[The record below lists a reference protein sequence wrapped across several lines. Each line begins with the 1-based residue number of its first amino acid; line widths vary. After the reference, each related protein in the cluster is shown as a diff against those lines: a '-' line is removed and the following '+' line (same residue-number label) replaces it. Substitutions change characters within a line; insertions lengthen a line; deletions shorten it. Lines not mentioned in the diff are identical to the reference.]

1 VRADRLVAALLVLQA
16 KGRITAAE
24 LARELEIS
32 ERTARRDL
40 EALALAGIPVYS
52 QPGRGGGWELVGG
65 ARTDLSGLTADEA
78 RALFLIAG
86 PSGATP
92 EVRAALRKL
101 VQALPATFRG
111 HAEAAAAAVVHD
123 PSGWDHTV
131 AAAPD
136 HLEALQRAVIEG
148 VRVEMDYRGRDGRSS
163 SRTVHPLG
171 LVVKNNTWYLVAGTA
186 AGQRT
191 FRVNRVRSLR
201 LTAEPV
207 VRPDDFDLAEA
218 WSSIVTTVDAQR
230 APVRVQVRTDRATV
244 DVLRYVF
251 GNRVESRA
259 TGPDGKV
266 EVELRAQSEV
276 MVARQLAGFADR
288 IEVVAPESVRRLLAD
303 IGRGLVRAHA

>member
-40 EALALAGIPVYS
+40 DALALAGIPVYS

-92 EVRAALRKL
+92 EVRRALRKL
-101 VQALPATFRG
+101 VQALPATFRE
-111 HAEAAAAAVVHD
+111 HAEAAASAVVHD
-123 PSGWDHTV
+123 PSGWDHAV
-131 AAAPD
+131 PAGPD

-148 VRVEMDYRGRDGRSS
+148 VRVELDYRGRDGRRS

-230 APVRVQVRTDRATV
+230 APVRVRVRTDRATV

-251 GNRVESRA
+251 GNRVESRV
-259 TGPDGKV
+259 TSPDGKF

-288 IEVVAPESVRRLLAD
+288 LEVVAPESVRRQLAD